1 MLLFANICLKI
12 ATLATICG
20 ILGQLQVAGA
30 VTAAGSEQQLPQRI
44 HSLLHQ
50 LSCGRKLNAS
60 ANFAL
65 LLAEF
70 LIKQKMRYITP
81 TRYDRQLYY
90 QLLHKMNQLASCK
103 NPGEFNPLQE
113 LILRNAFQRNVLLL
127 PPSLKYGALNANAE
141 YEQLAMSYD
150 SLVSQGSP
158 NRTESDLCM
167 RDIVTLDT
175 SRCKL
180 SLSCLDLL
188 TSEAPA
194 YGYQRTHQVLLLYM
208 LQHHKCAP
216 RLSPPQLYEELAKGH
231 CNEILGE
238 QNAIRSLALG
248 MGKYKDLY
256 LEQATICGLWGYNEF
271 LNWRNVMEIDSWQK
285 EENQQQQQQQEQ
297 ELQEEEKEHI
307 KDLSLVFYINALLL
321 LH

>member
-20 ILGQLQVAGA
+20 ILSQLQVAGA
-30 VTAAGSEQQLPQRI
+30 AAPAGSVQQLPQRI
-44 HSLLHQ
+44 YNLLHQ

-60 ANFAL
+60 AKFAL

-90 QLLHKMNQLASCK
+90 QLLHKMKQLGSCASQGEINQV
-103 NPGEFNPLQE
+103 QE

-127 PPSLKYGALNANAE
+127 PPNLKYGALNANAE
-141 YEQLAMSYD
+141 YEQLALSYD
-150 SLVSQGSP
+150 SLVSQGAP
-158 NRTESDLCM
+158 NRTQSDLCM
-167 RDIVTLDT
+167 RDIVNLDT
-175 SRCKL
+175 SKCQL
-180 SLSCLDLL
+180 SLNCLELL

-194 YGYQRTHQVLLLYM
+194 YGYQRTHQALLLYM
-208 LQHHKCAP
+208 LQHHICAP
-216 RLSPPQLYEELAKGH
+216 SLSPPQLYEELAKGH
-231 CNEILGE
+231 CNEILSE

-248 MGKYKDLY
+248 LGKYKDLY

-271 LNWRNVMEIDSWQK
+271 LNWRNVMEIDSWRK
-285 EENQQQQQQQEQ
+285 EEEQQEG
-297 ELQEEEKEHI
+297 EEEEEREHI